1 MIGSF
6 KSTHPALIALLM
18 LLPTVVG
25 CQTTRNAYYN
35 AWEKYGGYAKRER
48 LVDNVKAARAEQVE
62 AKKEFTTALQ
72 QFKSVVNFQGGNLE
86 ATYNKLNSDYQQCE
100 AQAEE
105 VRDKIK
111 SVKTVAD
118 ALFSEWKGDIAE
130 MSDPQLKTANQKL
143 MDQTKQNY
151 KEMIARMDAAAA
163 SMDPVLRSFKDRVL
177 FLKGNLN
184 AMAIASLKGK
194 EVELGGDIDKLLKQ
208 MDASIKEAD
217 EFIAQLEP
225 PK

>member
-1 MIGSF
+1 MIASSNSLKQTLF
-6 KSTHPALIALLM
+6 ALLM
-18 LLPTVVG
+18 LLPSVVG
-25 CQTTRNAYYN
+25 CQTTKNAYYN

-86 ATYNKLNSDYQQCE
+86 ATYNKLNSDYESCE
-100 AQAEE
+100 SQAED
-105 VRDKIK
+105 VRKKIASVK
-111 SVKTVAD
+111 SVAT
-118 ALFSEWKGDIAE
+118 ALFDEWKGDIAQ
-130 MSDPQLKTANQKL
+130 MSDPELKSGNQKL
-143 MDQTKQNY
+143 MDQTRQNY
-151 KEMIARMDAAAA
+151 NEMITRMDAAAA

-217 EFIAQLEP
+217 QFIAQLEP

>member
-18 LLPTVVG
+18 VLPTVVG

-151 KEMIARMDAAAA
+151 KEMITRMDAAAA

-217 EFIAQLEP
+217 QFIAQLEP

>member
-86 ATYNKLNSDYQQCE
+86 ATYNKLNSDYEQCE

-105 VRDKIK
+105 VREKIK

-217 EFIAQLEP
+217 QFIAQLEP